1 MSGMVSTRSG
11 GAYIPPGRLRLM
23 QQQMIAEAAPDSE
36 QVQRISWDAL
46 KKSINGL
53 INKVNSSNIKSI
65 LPELFSEDLVRGRGL
80 FCRSLMKAQSLAL
93 PFTPVYAAVVAVI
106 NTKLPQIGELL
117 VNRVVYQFRRSYRR
131 NDRPQC
137 LALLTLLAHLVN
149 QQVVHE
155 ILALQVLA
163 LLLERPTADSVE
175 LAVGLARESG
185 QYLEDAAPRAFH
197 AVFDRFRDILHQAD
211 IDKRVQYMVEVLFQV
226 RKDKFKDN
234 PAIAP
239 ELDLVEDDDR
249 IIHEVSLDD
258 EIDPEEMLG
267 VFSIDPSYLENQEK
281 YKAVRKE
288 ILGSDEEG
296 GEGGSSEEEGSSDE
310 EEPAAQGLE
319 IIDKTGTNLVNL
331 RRTIYLTVMSSVD
344 FEECAHKLLKMKIQ
358 ESDEVEMCTMIVE
371 CCSQERTYTKF
382 YGLLGE
388 RFCNLDLKWAQHFE
402 HVFAE
407 TYETIHRYETN
418 RLRSV
423 ARFFGHLFA
432 AEALPWPALALIR
445 LTEDATTASS
455 RIFVKILFRELVEFM
470 GLKQLHEKLN
480 DPEIFP
486 AIQPGLFPTDNPK
499 NTRFAINYYTSIGL
513 GSLTDGLRQSL
524 QQAAEQAAAAR
535 ALRGQN
541 SSDDSSTSDSSSSDS
556 SSSSGSESD
565 SDSASDASSS
575 SSSEASAHPGSP
587 ARQPQMHPSRAARI
601 NAQPARRVSK
611 SPHARR
617 RSRSRSGSNARAS
630 RRDPSRVRQRSPV
643 RDGPPPAKSTRPP
656 PSSPYQKRVAS
667 RSPSPDRQRRRDSSP
682 ALRVH
687 GLARPIPAPKD
698 PLPVR
703 RSIAAPDK
711 PLIRRRPL
719 PEEQG
724 PGPLLVAGA
733 PDAPLVLQLHGGFLV
748 PRLEGAGAPV
758 LQAVSEGFRVRR
770 LDGVA
775 DLRAGEIPVPELTCQ
790 CGLNPW

>member
-1 MSGMVSTRSG
+1 
-11 GAYIPPGRLRLM
+11 M

-36 QVQRISWDAL
+36 QVQRITWDAL
-46 KKSINGL
+46 KKN
-53 INKVNSSNIKSI
+53 
-65 LPELFSEDLVRGRGL
+65 LVRGRGL

-93 PFTPVYAAVVAVI
+93 PFTPVYAALVAVI
-106 NTKLPQIGELL
+106 NTKLPEIGELL
-117 VNRVVYQFRRSYRR
+117 ISRVIYQFRRSYRR

-185 QYLEDAAPRAFH
+185 HYLEEAAPRAFH

-234 PAIAP
+234 PAIDP
-239 ELDLVEDDDR
+239 ELDLVDDDDR
-249 IIHEVSLDD
+249 ILHEIGLEDD
-258 EIDPEEMLG
+258 CDPEEMLG
-267 VFSIDPSYLENQEK
+267 IFRVDPDYLKNQERFL
-281 YKAVRKE
+281 AVRKE

-296 GEGGSSEEEGSSDE
+296 EEDDSEEEESSDE
-310 EEPAAQGLE
+310 EPTAQQGLE

-344 FEECAHKLLKMKIQ
+344 FQECAHKLMKLKIQ

-388 RFCNLDLKWAQHFE
+388 RLCLLDLKWAQHFE

-432 AEALPWPALALIR
+432 GDGLPWPALALIR

-455 RIFVKILFRELVEFM
+455 RIFVKILLRELQEFM
-470 GLKQLHEKLN
+470 GIKALHAKLN

-499 NTRFAINYYTSIGL
+499 NTRFAINYYTSVGL
-513 GSLTDGLRQSL
+513 GPLTDGLRQSL
-524 QQAAEQAAAAR
+524 QQAADQAAAAR
-535 ALRGQN
+535 ALRGQ
-541 SSDDSSTSDSSSSDS
+541 SSSDS
-556 SSSSGSESD
+556 SS
-565 SDSASDASSS
+565 ASSS
-575 SSSEASAHPGSP
+575 SSDSDFDSSSASDSDSGSSDSSSRSASP
-587 ARQPQMHPSRAARI
+587 IRQPQMHPSRASR
-601 NAQPARRVSK
+601 AQVNRQSPRSTRASRNMSPSPRSRQRRPPSRS
-611 SPHARR
+611 SPSRH
-617 RSRSRSGSNARAS
+617 RSRSRSLSSSRLP
-630 RRDPSRVRQRSPV
+630 RRDPSPRNRQRSPV
-643 RDGPPPAKSTRPP
+643 RGGFSNMKLARDPSRSLSPKTRVVSRSVSPKRRRPSRSVSPRKRRSSRSVSPRKRRSSRSVSPKRRVSSRSPAGRRQTDRSQHRIASPVTQRRRSDIVCSPDYRRADRARPHSPTSFKTKRSRSPVRNRSQEGASRSPVRTTRRVM
-656 PSSPYQKRVAS
+656 SRSPTRTRQRRPIS
-667 RSPSPDRQRRRDSSP
+667 RSPSPPRR
-682 ALRVH
+682 
-687 GLARPIPAPKD
+687 
-698 PLPVR
+698 
-703 RSIAAPDK
+703 
-711 PLIRRRPL
+711 
-719 PEEQG
+719 
-724 PGPLLVAGA
+724 
-733 PDAPLVLQLHGGFLV
+733 
-748 PRLEGAGAPV
+748 
-758 LQAVSEGFRVRR
+758 
-770 LDGVA
+770 
-775 DLRAGEIPVPELTCQ
+775 
-790 CGLNPW
+790 